1 MVLGW
6 IIAATF
12 LTWNPST
19 KNKKRV
25 PQKGDDLLEKIHH
38 ILCFGCVFGM
48 VIFGAKL
55 LDPKNPG
62 NGWNGWSFTRRLVTF
77 ASPKAWW
84 FSKLWTSRKQ
94 VLERMWRGREI
105 GLMIQWCSKLHG
117 NFTCHGYFK
126 VSMSACSWIDY
137 NKWPDCVWPQP
148 RRQLQRSL
156 E

>member
-1 MVLGW
+1 MNHSCY
-6 IIAATF
+6 F

-19 KNKKRV
+19 KKNRV
-25 PQKGDDLLEKIHH
+25 PRKGDDLLERLI
-38 ILCFGCVFGM
+38 
-48 VIFGAKL
+48 IFCGRFFFWDGNVGAKL
-55 LDPKNPG
+55 LDPKSSCSV
-62 NGWNGWSFTRRLVTF
+62 GWNGWNEPKLVTF
-77 ASPKAWW
+77 ASSKAWW